1 MPPRQAPLIS
11 SAALPCAY
19 MHGLQSLLALLP
31 ADGPDGPYMC
41 QAGTYLGV
49 VRHSRTGYDLGLV
62 WHSRTGYDLGL
73 VWHSRTGYDLGLVW
87 HSRAGYDQGLVWSWL
102 DLLPHSLSGL
112 LSHVTKQRSPNTS
125 TRTWQ
130 SEHVIPNAAGRTWP
144 GIMAGRIIWL
154 SWCSAFAAW
163 QQTLPWT
170 LPQACSKGVHG
181 A

>member
-62 WHSRTGYDLGL
+62 WHSRTGYD
-73 VWHSRTGYDLGLVW
+73 
-87 HSRAGYDQGLVWSWL
+87 QGLVWSGL

-125 TRTWQ
+125 TRTCH
-130 SEHVIPNAAGRTWP
+130 SECGRAN
-144 GIMAGRIIWL
+144 MAGDYGWSDYLAELVLCFCCMAANSSMDITTGLLEGRPRCL
-154 SWCSAFAAW
+154 TESVVLFGRPLRGFSAFTGSSSAD
-163 QQTLPWT
+163 
-170 LPQACSKGVHG
+170 
-181 A
+181 

>member
-1 MPPRQAPLIS
+1 MPPRQALLIS
-11 SAALPCAY
+11 SAARPWAY
-19 MHGLQSLLALLP
+19 MHGQQSLLALLP

-41 QAGTYLGV
+41 QAGTYLGM
-49 VRHSRTGYDLGLV
+49 VRHSRAGYDLGLV
-62 WHSRTGYDLGL
+62 WSG
-73 VWHSRTGYDLGLVW
+73 
-87 HSRAGYDQGLVWSWL
+87 L

-130 SEHVIPNAAGRTWP
+130 SEHVSPNAAGRTWP
-144 GIMAGRIIWL
+144 GIMAGRFIWL

>member
-1 MPPRQAPLIS
+1 MPPRQALMIS

-41 QAGTYLGV
+41 QAGTYLGM
-49 VRHSRTGYDLGLV
+49 VRHSRAGYDLGLV
-62 WHSRTGYDLGL
+62 WSG
-73 VWHSRTGYDLGLVW
+73 
-87 HSRAGYDQGLVWSWL
+87 L

-130 SEHVIPNAAGRTWP
+130 SEHGSPNAAGRTWP

>member
-1 MPPRQAPLIS
+1 MPSRQALLIS
-11 SAALPCAY
+11 SAALPWAY
-19 MHGLQSLLALLP
+19 MHGQQSLLALLP
-31 ADGPDGPYMC
+31 ADGPYGPYMC
-41 QAGTYLGV
+41 QAGTYLGL
-49 VRHSRTGYDLGLV
+49 VRLSRAGYDQGLV
-62 WHSRTGYDLGL
+62 WHSRTGYD
-73 VWHSRTGYDLGLVW
+73 
-87 HSRAGYDQGLVWSWL
+87 QGLVWSGL

-130 SEHVIPNAAGRTWP
+130 SEHGSPNAAGRTWP

>member
-41 QAGTYLGV
+41 QGGTYLGV

-62 WHSRTGYDLGL
+62 WHSRTGYD
-73 VWHSRTGYDLGLVW
+73 
-87 HSRAGYDQGLVWSWL
+87 QGLVWSGL

-144 GIMAGRIIWL
+144 GIMDGRIIWL